1 MKKYEILKSKAYD
14 NISSYKEIAIELN
27 DYLADNPEISG
38 EEYKSS
44 KRIVDILT
52 GHGYHVEYPFAGYE
66 TAFTGYYVKRVGV
79 KVESKRGYAA
89 T

>member
-1 MKKYEILKSKAYD
+1 MEKRV
-14 NISSYKEIAIELN
+14 
-27 DYLADNPEISG
+27 ADTRN
-38 EEYKSS
+38 
-44 KRIVDILT
+44 
-52 GHGYHVEYPFAGYE
+52 FAGYE